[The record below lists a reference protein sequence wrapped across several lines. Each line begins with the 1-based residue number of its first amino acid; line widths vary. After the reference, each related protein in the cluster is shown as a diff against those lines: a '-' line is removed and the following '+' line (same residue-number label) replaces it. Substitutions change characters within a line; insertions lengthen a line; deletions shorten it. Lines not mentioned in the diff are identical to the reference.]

1 MKSVKVLKKI
11 TALLAA
17 AAIIAAAFAGCSS
30 GGSSSADGKSSDGS
44 SGSKCLDT
52 AFDYAEK
59 KVNDYLSSENLLNA
73 KFATNSF
80 NKAEAVSMMANDKTT
95 AEDFEKIAKY
105 MGVDSIYIA
114 DGSGAITASYPDNGS
129 KGKAVKDIKEIATF
143 NRLVKGVV
151 IKMQSDPQ
159 PIEGTDEHSLYAG
172 VSRPDG
178 AGFVIVGYTTD
189 EYSDVLGT
197 NLAEKCGV
205 NTIILREGSIIS
217 STVDTVK
224 AGSELDVLDISEDDL
239 NSSFTTTI
247 DGKKYDCKSEELDS
261 LVLISAVPA

>member
-1 MKSVKVLKKI
+1 MKSIKVIKKI

-44 SGSKCLDT
+44 SGSKCLEA
-52 AFDYAEK
+52 AFGYAEK

-73 KFATNSF
+73 EFATNSF

-114 DGSGAITASYPDNGS
+114 DGSGAVTASYPESGS

-151 IKMQSDPQ
+151 IKKRWSPVA
-159 PIEGTDEHSLYAG
+159 TAVLSL
-172 VSRPDG
+172 
-178 AGFVIVGYTTD
+178 
-189 EYSDVLGT
+189 LW
-197 NLAEKCGV
+197 
-205 NTIILREGSIIS
+205 
-217 STVDTVK
+217 
-224 AGSELDVLDISEDDL
+224 
-239 NSSFTTTI
+239 
-247 DGKKYDCKSEELDS
+247 
-261 LVLISAVPA
+261 

>member
-80 NKAEAVSMMANDKTT
+80 NKAEAVSMMATDKTT

-114 DGSGAITASYPDNGS
+114 DGTGAITASYPDNGS

-224 AGSELDVLDISEDDL
+224 AGSKLDVLDVTEDDL

-247 DGKKYDCKSEELDS
+247 DGKKYDCKSEELDT
-261 LVLISAVPA
+261 LVLISAVPV